1 MAKNWQQSSVQ
12 KLFKRLLSEQ
22 FARFLLAGGTAAAA
36 NFLSRI
42 LFSQFVDF
50 ETAVLMAFCVGLSTG
65 FFLNKTYVF
74 WGSSQHVAAE
84 IFYYILVNLFALVQT
99 WLLSL
104 YLAQFLQAETELGVQ
119 TAEAVAHL
127 AGIMLPVFSSF
138 LGHRYITFRGASRP

>member
-1 MAKNWQQSSVQ
+1 LAKNWQQSSVR
-12 KLFKRLLSEQ
+12 KLFDRLKSEQ

-42 LFSQFVDF
+42 FFSQFVNF
-50 ETAVLMAFCVGLSTG
+50 EAAVLLAFCVGLSVG

-84 IFYYILVNLFALVQT
+84 IFYYILVNLFALLQT

-104 YLAQFLQAETELGVQ
+104 YLAQALQAELGTEL
-119 TAEAVAHL
+119 AEAVAHL

-138 LGHRYITFRGASRP
+138 LGHRYITFRGASRS

>member
-1 MAKNWQQSSVQ
+1 
-12 KLFKRLLSEQ
+12 LLERLKSEQ
-22 FARFLLAGGTAAAA
+22 FARFLLAGGIAAAA

-42 LFSQFVDF
+42 LFSQFVGF
-50 ETAVLMAFCVGLSTG
+50 EMAVLMAFCVGLSVG
-65 FFLNKTYVF
+65 FILNKTYVF

-104 YLAQFLQAETELGVQ
+104 YLAQMLVPELGTEL
-119 TAEAVAHL
+119 AEAAAHL

-138 LGHRYITFRGASRP
+138 LGHRYITFRGASRS